1 MLLSIPEEGFR
12 LMQNQLMAA
21 REWLWRR
28 NHSNSLVATAAVI
41 ARYAVM
47 LGRDIAGGHLSLRAM
62 SLVYT
67 TLLSLVPLLALGFS
81 MFKALGVHNAL
92 EPALR
97 QFLQPLGDRADELV
111 SNILNFVENIDVGV
125 LGSLGVGLLLY
136 AAVSLIQK
144 VESSFNW
151 IWRIKR
157 PRSLGARFS
166 EYLSVL
172 IVGPFAVFL
181 SVGITATAL
190 NSTVV
195 QTIAQVEPFGML
207 VIGLAK
213 LVPYLIIV
221 GVFSFLYAFIPNT
234 RVPLYAALSGGLFAG
249 VLWQSAS
256 MGFASFVASAG
267 NYNAIYSSFA
277 ILIFLL
283 IWLYLGWLILMIGCR
298 LSFYI
303 ARPENV
309 RRDPEDP
316 ATPPREVERIG
327 LALMRDVGQRHLT
340 GEAAATR
347 GELARRTLTPAERI
361 DPIIDALVQAGVLAE
376 TGDQP
381 PRILPARAPES
392 LSLGELWQILR
403 KGPGALPD
411 QAQPGSDM
419 EAAQSAVRSA
429 ETAFR
434 EDAGSV
440 NLRDWLQSAPPR
452 G

>member
-1 MLLSIPEEGFR
+1 
-12 LMQNQLMAA
+12 MQNRLATV
-21 REWLWRR
+21 RTWLWRR
-28 NHSNSLVATAAVI
+28 DHGSFGVVLAATV

-47 LGRDIAGGHLSLRAM
+47 LARDIADGHLSLRAM

-97 QFLQPLGDRADELV
+97 QFLAPLGERADELV
-111 SNILNFVENIDVGV
+111 INILNFVENIDVGV
-125 LGSLGVGLLLY
+125 LGSVGVGLLLY

-151 IWRIKR
+151 IWHIKR

-190 NSTVV
+190 NSTIV
-195 QTIAQVEPFGML
+195 QTIAQVEPFGA
-207 VIGLAK
+207 VVFGLAK
-213 LVPYLIIV
+213 LIPYLLIV

-234 RVPLYAALSGGLFAG
+234 RVPLRAALSGGLFAG

-256 MGFASFVASAG
+256 MAFATFVASAG
-267 NYNAIYSSFA
+267 NYNAIYSGFA

-283 IWLYLGWLILMIGCR
+283 IWLYVGWLILMLGCR

-303 ARPENV
+303 AHPEYCLLYTSPSP
-309 RRDPEDP
+309 RD
-316 ATPPREVERIG
+316 A
-327 LALMRDVGQRHLT
+327 
-340 GEAAATR
+340 
-347 GELARRTLTPAERI
+347 
-361 DPIIDALVQAGVLAE
+361 
-376 TGDQP
+376 
-381 PRILPARAPES
+381 
-392 LSLGELWQILR
+392 
-403 KGPGALPD
+403 
-411 QAQPGSDM
+411 
-419 EAAQSAVRSA
+419 
-429 ETAFR
+429 
-434 EDAGSV
+434 
-440 NLRDWLQSAPPR
+440 
-452 G
+452 

>member
-1 MLLSIPEEGFR
+1 
-12 LMQNQLMAA
+12 MQNRLATV
-21 REWLWRR
+21 RTWLWRR
-28 NHSNSLVATAAVI
+28 DHGSFGVVLAATV

-47 LGRDIAGGHLSLRAM
+47 LARDIADGHLSLRAM

-97 QFLQPLGDRADELV
+97 QFLAPLGERADELV
-111 SNILNFVENIDVGV
+111 INILNFVENIDVGV
-125 LGSLGVGLLLY
+125 LGSVGVGLLLY

-151 IWRIKR
+151 IWHIKR

-190 NSTVV
+190 NSTIV
-195 QTIAQVEPFGML
+195 QTIAQVEPFGA
-207 VIGLAK
+207 VVFGLAK
-213 LVPYLIIV
+213 LIPYLLIV

-234 RVPLYAALSGGLFAG
+234 RVPLRAALSGGLFAG

-256 MGFASFVASAG
+256 MAFATFVASAG
-267 NYNAIYSSFA
+267 NYNAIYSGFA

-283 IWLYLGWLILMIGCR
+283 IWLYVGWLILMLGCR

-303 ARPENV
+303 AHPEYV
-309 RRDPEDP
+309 RRDPNE
-316 ATPPREVERIG
+316 PPTAPRDVERIG
-327 LALMRDVGQRHLT
+327 LALVREVAHRHVAGT
-340 GEAAATR
+340 TPATR
-347 GELARRTLTPAERI
+347 GELARLLLTPSERV
-361 DPIIDALVQAGVLAE
+361 DPIVDRLIAAGVLAE
-376 TGDQP
+376 TGEQP
-381 PRILPARAPES
+381 VRILPARAPES
-392 LSLGELWQILR
+392 LSLGALWQILR
-403 KGPGALPD
+403 RNGDEPTTAN
-411 QAQPGSDM
+411 AAPGSSLL
-419 EAAQSAVRSA
+419 AAQTTVSSA
-429 ETAFR
+429 ESAFTDDEGNISLR
-434 EDAGSV
+434 E
-440 NLRDWLQSAPPR
+440 WLQDPPSSR
-452 G
+452 

>member
-1 MLLSIPEEGFR
+1 MQER
-12 LMQNQLMAA
+12 LATA
-21 REWLWRR
+21 RTWLWRR
-28 NHSNSLVATAAVI
+28 DHRSTGAALAATV

-47 LGRDIAGGHLSLRAM
+47 LVRDIADGHLSLRAM

-97 QFLQPLGDRADELV
+97 QFLAPLGERADELV
-111 SNILNFVENIDVGV
+111 VNILNFVENIDVGV
-125 LGSLGVGLLLY
+125 LGSVGVGLLLY

-190 NSTVV
+190 NSTIV
-195 QTIAQVEPFGML
+195 QTIAQVEPFGAL
-207 VIGLAK
+207 VFGLAK
-213 LVPYLIIV
+213 LIPYLLIV
-221 GVFSFLYAFIPNT
+221 GVFGFLYAFIPNT
-234 RVPLYAALSGGLFAG
+234 RVPLHAAVGGGLFAG

-256 MGFASFVASAG
+256 MAFATFVASSG
-267 NYNAIYSSFA
+267 NYNAVYSGFA
-277 ILIFLL
+277 IVIFLL
-283 IWLYLGWLILMIGCR
+283 IWLYVGWLILMLGCR

-303 ARPENV
+303 AHPECV
-309 RRDPEDP
+309 RREGDEP
-316 ATPPREVERIG
+316 ATASREVERLG
-327 LALMRDVGQRHLT
+327 LALVRDIAQRHVAGT
-340 GEAAATR
+340 APPTR
-347 GELARRTLTPAERI
+347 GMLARLLLTPSDRV
-361 DPIIDALVQAGVLAE
+361 DPIIDRLIATGVLAE

-392 LSLGELWQILR
+392 LSLGELWQTLR
-403 KGPGALPD
+403 HAD
-411 QAQPGSDM
+411 
-419 EAAQSAVRSA
+419 EAATTTAASLKAAYEAVSNA
-429 ETAFR
+429 ETAFT
-434 EDAGSV
+434 EDAGRI
-440 NLRDWLQSAPPR
+440 NLRDWLQEPPSSR
-452 G
+452 

>member
-1 MLLSIPEEGFR
+1 
-12 LMQNQLMAA
+12 MQKQLAAA
-21 REWLWRR
+21 RVWLWRR
-28 NHSNSLVATAAVI
+28 DHDSVAISLAATV
-41 ARYAVM
+41 ARYIVM
-47 LGRDIAGGHLSLRAM
+47 LARDIADGHLSLRAM

-97 QFLQPLGDRADELV
+97 QFLAPLGERADELV
-111 SNILNFVENIDVGV
+111 VNILSFVENIDVGV
-125 LGSLGVGLLLY
+125 LGSVGVGMLLY

-151 IWRIKR
+151 IWRVKR

-207 VIGLAK
+207 VFGLAK
-213 LVPYLIIV
+213 LIPYLLIV
-221 GVFSFLYAFIPNT
+221 GAFSFLYAFIPNT
-234 RVPLYAALSGGLFAG
+234 RVPLHAAVGGGLFAG

-256 MGFASFVASAG
+256 MAFATFVASSG
-267 NYNAIYSSFA
+267 NYNAVYSGFA
-277 ILIFLL
+277 IVIFLL
-283 IWLYLGWLILMIGCR
+283 IWLYVGWLILMVGCQ

-303 ARPENV
+303 AHPECV
-309 RRDPEDP
+309 RREADEP
-316 ATPPREVERIG
+316 ATAPREVERLG
-327 LALMRDVGQRHLT
+327 LAIVRDVAQRHLA
-340 GEAAATR
+340 GAAAPTR
-347 GELARRTLTPAERI
+347 GMLARLLLTPADRV
-361 DPIIDALVQAGVLAE
+361 DPIIDRLIAAGVLAE
-376 TGDQP
+376 TGDQS

-403 KGPGALPD
+403 SGED
-411 QAQPGSDM
+411 QDTTSASSLT
-419 EAAQSAVRSA
+419 AAYSAVSSA
-429 ETAFR
+429 ETAFTQ
-434 EDAGSV
+434 DAGRIS
-440 NLRDWLQSAPPR
+440 LRDWLLQEPPSSR
-452 G
+452 